1 MRRLVR
7 RGGRARRLAHCGR
20 GRGRGNKEQLEKN
33 KHTRAAVLCCGA
45 LNARGRARPRLR
57 HPRWR
62 QGGRMCL
69 PNVAGSR
76 RTQLCGAQGGPSSWR
91 RRVSRTCLSSPP
103 ISECTGAYLHRQR
116 RVLAAPVA
124 AGLREVVCVCMC
136 VCGWGAMFPSALALA
151 CPRCSLTAGPSFL
164 CAASFFYLQ
173 EARAAAG
180 AARGAAAG
188 WQCGDEGCDRPRRE
202 AGAPAATRSGAGFEA
217 GAAGR
222 C

>member
-1 MRRLVR
+1 MVR
-7 RGGRARRLAHCGR
+7 RGGRARRLAHVGEDEDEGTRSNWRRTSTPAPRCCVVAR
-20 GRGRGNKEQLEKN
+20 S
-33 KHTRAAVLCCGA
+33 TRA
-45 LNARGRARPRLR
+45 
-57 HPRWR
+57 
-62 QGGRMCL
+62 
-69 PNVAGSR
+69 
-76 RTQLCGAQGGPSSWR
+76 GGPVLACATRGGVKVGACASPMWRDRAAPNYAAPSGGASSWR